1 MQWVQSAEV
10 EDVNVVLHSHL
21 GMGVSSQSPRL
32 DTLILGL
39 IPPPRAQV
47 GCPEQV
53 FS

>member
-21 GMGVSSQSPRL
+21 GTGISSQSPRL